1 MTPTDRDKDQQL
13 VASMIA
19 GDTGAFSTIYLRYH
33 QPLLRF
39 LQQSAKSPALAE
51 DLLHDTFVRLWEHR
65 GQLDPTQPLKPYL
78 YTIARNQFLNLLK
91 RARHEARI
99 LDEMKAH
106 ALVESENILRT
117 INYKETK
124 QLIDE
129 ALGQLPPRCL
139 AVFQKCHFEE
149 LTYKQAAQSLGISE
163 STVHNQMVKALHHIR
178 RHITLRNSLT
188 TLLAAIAVL

>member
-1 MTPTDRDKDQQL
+1 MTPTNRDTDQEL
-13 VASMIA
+13 VALMIA
-19 GDTGAFSTIYLRYH
+19 GDTDAFSALYLRYH
-33 QPLLRF
+33 KQLLHF
-39 LQQSAKSPALAE
+39 LQQSAKSPTLAE
-51 DLLHDTFVRLWEHR
+51 DLLQDTFVKLWEHR
-65 GQLDPTQPLKPYL
+65 AQLDPGQPLKPYL
-78 YTIARNQFLNLLK
+78 YTVARNQFLNLLK

-99 LDEMKAH
+99 LDEMKIH
-106 ALVESENILRT
+106 ALAESENISRT

-163 STVHNQMVKALHHIR
+163 STVHNQMVKALRHIR
-178 RHITLRNSLT
+178 RHITLNNSLT
-188 TLLAAIAVL
+188 SVLAAIALL